1 MSEEKIYWKGIH
13 QLNDSDAGLLELEN
27 REFAEKLPSDLF
39 GKNQDTDSDD
49 QLSTRRDFLKYLG
62 FSTAAAA
69 IAACDGPVIKS
80 VPYVVKPEQITP
92 GNANYYATSYWDGY
106 DFSNILVKTREG
118 RPIKIE
124 PNSDAPDFYQTNARV
139 HASILSLYDTRRL
152 QIPKANATDISWN
165 DLYDRVRKKL
175 DTLNQN
181 NQGVVLLTNS
191 LISPTTQDI
200 IEQLI
205 AKYPNIQ
212 HVQYE
217 ALPQDGVL
225 DAYELKYGQRA
236 MANYDFSL
244 AKVIVSIDA
253 DFLGDWQNGGYDSSY
268 VKSRIPNESDKKA
281 SMSYHIHLE
290 SNLSLTGSNADK
302 RISLKP
308 AEIKKVLAHVYRN
321 ICLGFDID
329 GENSVIQSIVDH
341 ILEKIKV
348 NPSEAVVVSGIES
361 RDAQSMVLAINEKI
375 KSSSFLPDQP
385 LYFKKGTA
393 SAIENISRRI
403 AIGEINGLIW
413 HGVNPVYSSPIGQQ
427 LGQQIQNLD
436 FSWALST
443 VYDETAV
450 LAKFVAPT
458 SHYLEAWNDYHPKS
472 GYYNIAQPTIR
483 PLFHTK
489 DFQQILLDLAD
500 IPISHVDYI
509 KNYWLTNILIDSD
522 WNQILHDGFYTKN
535 EPFQSID
542 DSDELVSID
551 ATALIDAEDHPMSLV
566 LYPKI
571 SLGDGQQAGNP
582 WLQEMPDP
590 ISRVSWDN
598 YLTISISDAHSLGV
612 VNTTNAHGAIDGS
625 IVRIKVRDRE
635 FEVPVLV
642 QPGQAPGTVGLALG
656 YGRNQGVK
664 KEMQIGINAF
674 QLLHENKR
682 IQSVEIT
689 PIGGKVHEFACIQLQ
704 NTVMGRGEIIKET
717 SLEEFNTKG
726 KEHYNPVVHVS
737 KNHMEVSVRH
747 QEVDAWRSFDHSI
760 GHFFNLS
767 IDLNACTGC
776 GACVIACQAENN
788 VPVVGKREV
797 RRSRDMHWLRIDRY
811 YSSNDTF
818 QKDHEEAEETTWF
831 GEAFGTFRKL
841 EKAAEN
847 PQVVFQPVMCQHC
860 NHAPCETVCP
870 VAATVHGRQGQ
881 NQMAYN
887 RCVGTRYCAN
897 NCPYKVRRFNWF
909 RYNKNREFDYHMN
922 SPLGRMVLNPDVVVR
937 SRGVMEKCS
946 FCMQRTQ
953 KTIMDAKLE
962 GRQIEDGEFNTACA
976 QACTT
981 GALVFGDVND
991 KNSKVAKLKKSK
1003 RKYYMIESIG
1013 TKPNVMYQLKVR
1025 NTGKTK
1031 GHPITKEV

>member
-1 MSEEKIYWKGIH
+1 MREEKIYWKGIH
-13 QLNDSDAGLLELEN
+13 QLDDSNDDLSALEH
-27 REFAEKLPSDLF
+27 REFAEKLPADLF
-39 GKNQDTDSDD
+39 GKAQEKDSENE
-49 QLSTRRDFLKYLG
+49 SPTRRDFLKYLG

-69 IAACDGPVIKS
+69 VAACDGPVIKS

-92 GNANYYATSYWDGY
+92 GQANYYATSFWDGH

-124 PNSDAPDFYQTNARV
+124 PNNDAPDFYQTSARV
-139 HASILSLYDTRRL
+139 HASVLSLYDSQRI
-152 QIPKANATDISWN
+152 QIPKANQADISWD
-165 DLYDRVRKKL
+165 DLYAQVKQKL
-175 DTLNQN
+175 ETLHQENQR
-181 NQGVVLLTNS
+181 VVLLTHS
-191 LISPTTQDI
+191 IISPTTRDI
-200 IEQLI
+200 IEQLMV
-205 AKYPNIQ
+205 KYPNIQ
-212 HVQYE
+212 HVQYD
-217 ALPQDGVL
+217 ALPYHDVL
-225 DAYELKYGQRA
+225 DAYQQKYGQRA
-236 MANYDFSL
+236 MANYDFSSS
-244 AKVIVSIDA
+244 KVIVSIDA

-268 VKSRIPNESDKKA
+268 VRSRVPDESKKKA

-308 AEIKKVLAHVYRN
+308 AQMKKVLAHVYRN
-321 ICLGFDID
+321 ICLGFDIGD
-329 GENSVIQSIVDH
+329 ENSEIQSIVDH
-341 ILEKIKV
+341 IVKKINV
-348 NPSEAVVVSGIES
+348 NPSQAVVVSGIENKE
-361 RDAQSMVLAINEKI
+361 AQSMVLAINEKI
-375 KSSSFLPDQP
+375 KSSAFLPNQP
-385 LYFKKGTA
+385 LYFKKGEA
-393 SAIENISRRI
+393 LAIENISRDI
-403 AIGEINGLIW
+403 ANGSIKGLIW
-413 HGVNPVYSSPIGQQ
+413 YGVNPVYSSPKGQQ
-427 LGQQIQNLD
+427 FGQQIQNLEL
-436 FSWALST
+436 SLALAS
-443 VYDETAV
+443 VEDETAT
-450 LAKFVAPT
+450 LAQFIAPT

-483 PLFHTK
+483 PLFLTK
-489 DFQQILLDLAD
+489 DFQQILLDLAEV
-500 IPISHVDYI
+500 PMTHVDYI
-509 KNYWLTNILIDSD
+509 KDYWQNNILIDSD
-522 WNQILHDGFYTKN
+522 WNRVLHDGFYTIN
-535 EPFQSID
+535 ESPETIDRVEESI
-542 DSDELVSID
+542 VID
-551 ATALIDAEDHPMSLV
+551 AAALIDAEDYPMSLV

-571 SLGDGQQAGNP
+571 SIGDGQQAGNP

-598 YLTISISDAHSLGV
+598 YLTVSISDAQNLGV
-612 VNTTNAHGAIDGS
+612 VNTTNSHGAIDGS
-625 IVRIKVRDRE
+625 IVQIKVRNRE
-635 FEVPVLV
+635 YQVPVLI

-656 YGRNQGVK
+656 YGRKQGVK
-664 KEMQIGINAF
+664 KEMQIGVNAF
-674 QLLHENKR
+674 ELHFDHQR
-682 IQSVEIT
+682 IQNVEIS
-689 PIGGKVHEFACIQLQ
+689 PINGPMHEFACIQLQ

-717 SLEEFNTKG
+717 TLEEFNTQE
-726 KEHYNPVVHVS
+726 KEYYNPVVHVS
-737 KNHMEVSVRH
+737 KNHVKVSVRS

-811 YSSNDTF
+811 YSSNESF
-818 QKDHEEAEETTWF
+818 QQDYKQNDETTWF

-909 RYNKNREFDYHMN
+909 RYNKNKEFDYHMN

-962 GRQIEDGEFNTACA
+962 GREIKDGEFNTACA
-976 QACTT
+976 QACTSD
-981 GALVFGDVND
+981 ALVFGDANNQ
-991 KNSKVAKLKKSK
+991 NSKVAKLKNSK

-1025 NTGKTK
+1025 NTEKSK
-1031 GHPITKEV
+1031 NHSITKEA